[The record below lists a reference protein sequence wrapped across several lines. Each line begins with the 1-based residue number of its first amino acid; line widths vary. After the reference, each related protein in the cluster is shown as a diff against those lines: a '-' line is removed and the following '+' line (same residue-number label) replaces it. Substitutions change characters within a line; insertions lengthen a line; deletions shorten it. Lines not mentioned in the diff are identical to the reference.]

1 MANDRAY
8 DRNRVSDYEES
19 RSDYFE
25 RKFGAELVNP
35 KIDTH
40 EDEYE
45 DANKRLTGENHG

>member
-1 MANDRAY
+1 MADNRANNS
-8 DRNRVSDYEES
+8 NRVSDYEES

-25 RKFGAELVNP
+25 RKFGAELMNP